1 MRTMEADTVM
11 MTVSVP
17 INQLESFQEGAWPQ
31 RTPILRVAVLEMGNR
46 GVFAKLGVMQDL

>member
-1 MRTMEADTVM
+1 M

-31 RTPILRVAVLEMGNR
+31 RTPILRVAVLRWDNR